1 MGGSLVPE
9 QDLLKLKE
17 AVDKAKT
24 EESQLVGQHSQ
35 LIKTMREDFNCK
47 DLKEA
52 KKYLADTDEKI
63 KNKKTVLETG
73 VKELKTELGW

>member
-1 MGGSLVPE
+1 MPE

-24 EESQLVGQHSQ
+24 EESQLVGQHTQ
-35 LIKTMREDFNCK
+35 LTKTLLEDFNCK

-52 KKYLADTDEKI
+52 KKYLADIDDKI
-63 KNKKTVLETG
+63 KEKNSILTSG
-73 VKELKTELGW
+73 IQGLKNELGW

>member
-1 MGGSLVPE
+1 MPE

-17 AVDKAKT
+17 AIDKAKT

-35 LIKTMREDFNCK
+35 LTKTLHEDFNCK

-52 KKYLADTDEKI
+52 KKYLADIENKILEKRSAL
-63 KNKKTVLETG
+63 KTG

>member
-1 MGGSLVPE
+1 VPE

-17 AVDKAKT
+17 AIDKAKT

-35 LIKTMREDFNCK
+35 LTKTLHEDFNCK

-52 KKYLADTDEKI
+52 KKYLADIDEKI
-63 KNKKTVLETG
+63 KDKKSTLESG
-73 VKELKTELGW
+73 VKSMKEELRW